1 MLNLYQVIDYTKKLP
16 FRIHNIRRAYI
27 MDEFGDSK
35 NVLDHWHWEL
45 EITYTYVGH
54 AHHYIDG
61 ICYEAN
67 PGSLFI
73 VNAESIHKVISD
85 IEIPKDVDVVATVIQ
100 VNPEFMGQ
108 ILDNFGSRYFIAEP
122 AIQKRDYEKIMKSF
136 CKYADRDSYQE
147 LERLSL
153 LSTLFDLL
161 SRLCGEFLYEKE
173 SIFPIN
179 SQKNLERLRG
189 IMNYINDHYKESLL
203 QREVA
208 ERFYFSKE
216 YFSRFFRKNTGMTF
230 KEYLMRVRVKSAREA
245 VVRTDDS
252 MLEIALESGFT
263 DSRALII
270 AFRAV
275 YGETPYQYRKKYASA
290 NLRNFKD
297 N

>member
-1 MLNLYQVIDYTKKLP
+1 
-16 FRIHNIRRAYI
+16 
-27 MDEFGDSK
+27 
-35 NVLDHWHWEL
+35 
-45 EITYTYVGH
+45 
-54 AHHYIDG
+54 
-61 ICYEAN
+61 
-67 PGSLFI
+67 
-73 VNAESIHKVISD
+73 
-85 IEIPKDVDVVATVIQ
+85 
-100 VNPEFMGQ
+100 
-108 ILDNFGSRYFIAEP
+108 
-122 AIQKRDYEKIMKSF
+122 
-136 CKYADRDSYQE
+136 
-147 LERLSL
+147 
-153 LSTLFDLL
+153 
-161 SRLCGEFLYEKE
+161 
-173 SIFPIN
+173 
-179 SQKNLERLRG
+179 
-189 IMNYINDHYKESLL
+189 MNYINDHYKESLL